1 MSRTATRPDLREL
14 RRRHALALDTAGWL
28 QADIA
33 AALDVSKGSVSK
45 WLAAAR
51 RGGPEALR
59 ARPIPGRP
67 ARLSEQQKQRLP
79 ELLWEGPEAHGFR
92 GEVWTCARAAKAIE
106 QACGVRYH
114 KDHVSR
120 LLKSLGWTPQVPARR
135 AVQRDEAAI
144 ERWRAEV
151 WPELK
156 KRPGPSGGRCCS
168 WTSRASTYCRAGSRP
183 TAPKG

>member
-1 MSRTATRPDLREL
+1 MSRTSTRPDPREL
-14 RRRHALALDTAGWL
+14 RRRRALALDTAGWL

-33 AALDVSKGSVSK
+33 AALGVSKGSVSK

-51 RGGPEALR
+51 RGGPDALR

-67 ARLSEQQKQRLP
+67 PRLSDEQRQRLP
-79 ELLWEGPEAHGFR
+79 ELLWEGPQAHGFR
-92 GEVWTCARAAKAIE
+92 GEVWTCARAARAIE
-106 QACGVRYH
+106 RQFGVRYH
-114 KDHVSR
+114 KDHVGR
-120 LLKSLGWTPQVPARR
+120 LLKGLGWTPQVPALR

-156 KRPGPSGGRCCS
+156 KRPGRSGGRCCS
-168 WTSRASTYCRAGSRP
+168 WTSRASTCCRA
-183 TAPKG
+183 A